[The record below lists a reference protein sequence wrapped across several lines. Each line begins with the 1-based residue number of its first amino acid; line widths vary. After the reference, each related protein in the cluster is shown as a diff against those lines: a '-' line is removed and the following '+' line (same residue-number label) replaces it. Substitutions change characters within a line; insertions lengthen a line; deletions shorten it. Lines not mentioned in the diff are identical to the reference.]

1 MTGLKEKEVGFITEL
16 LTIEK
21 LLAKKSQFYECE
33 AKDET
38 VKEKMSELSGKHE
51 TRAQTLLKNLE

>member
-21 LLAKKSQFYECE
+21 LLAQKSQFYECE
-33 AKDET
+33 VKDEA
-38 VKEKMSELSGKHE
+38 VKQKMSELGEKHE
-51 TRAQTLLKNLE
+51 ARAQTLLKNLE